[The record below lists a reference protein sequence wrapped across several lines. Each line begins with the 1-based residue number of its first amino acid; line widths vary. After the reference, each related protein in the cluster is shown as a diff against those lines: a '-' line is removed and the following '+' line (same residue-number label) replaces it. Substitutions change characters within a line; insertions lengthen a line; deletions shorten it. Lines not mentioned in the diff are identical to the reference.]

1 MDDYLEEEEY
11 YWTEMDYNYYY
22 KKHHY
27 KDIYNDMEWWYKY
40 QLQDEELYEPTHNS
54 EISLAFREAGE
65 TSGS

>member
-1 MDDYLEEEEY
+1 MNDLVDLLLEEEEEY

-40 QLQDEELYEPTHNS
+40 QLQDEELYE
-54 EISLAFREAGE
+54 E
-65 TSGS
+65 

>member
-40 QLQDEELYEPTHNS
+40 QLQDEELYE
-54 EISLAFREAGE
+54 E
-65 TSGS
+65 